1 MFPGFGTLVN
11 FILILVGGYIGM
23 KSSGLINPKIRE
35 GVIHGIGLF
44 TLVLGVKLMVENV
57 PEDLLKVFLTVLLG
71 TALGYLIDL
80 EGRIS
85 SLAGGDHGFTRGFIT
100 ASLLFTVGPMTLL
113 GCILEGTRGDS
124 SLILSKATMD
134 GFSSV
139 ILASSLGKGVV
150 FSAFFVLVFQMSIT
164 LSAYFFGEFI
174 DEDSMRN
181 SFFIGGGIMVVI
193 ALKLWGLLEKVR
205 SVNLIVP
212 LITALFI

>member
-11 FILILVGGYIGM
+11 FFLVLAGGYIGL
-23 KSSGLINPKIRE
+23 KSSGFINPRIRE

-44 TLVLGVKLMVENV
+44 TLVLGVKLMVENT
-57 PEDLLKVFLTVLLG
+57 PEDLLKVFLIVLIG
-71 TALGYLIDL
+71 TAVGYLIDL

-85 SLAGGDHGFTRGFIT
+85 TLAGGDQGFTRGFIT

-113 GCILEGTRGDS
+113 GCILEGTKGDS

-139 ILASSLGKGVV
+139 ILASSLGKGVM
-150 FSAFFVLVFQMSIT
+150 FSAFFVLIFQMSIT

-193 ALKLWGLLEKVR
+193 ALKLWGLLEKVK

-212 LITALFI
+212 LITALLI